1 MKLNTGEAGG
11 QAVCT
16 RVMWNDNGHGV
27 IVGRNMDWL
36 EDMGTNLWVLPRSAK
51 RAGMDRDPN
60 PLRWTARYGSVI
72 ASVHDYA
79 SADGINERGLA
90 AQTLWLAES
99 DYGPRDTSL
108 PGLSLTLWTQF
119 FLDQFSTVADCMAY
133 MAGHPFQVRP
143 QQETHSGR
151 AAAVHLALDDAT
163 GDSAIIEYIDGAPRV
178 HHGRGYAVMTNSPP
192 FDEQLAH
199 VGRYRGFGGNEPL
212 PGTTEADDRFVR
224 ASYYLR
230 HLPKPDSSRNAYA
243 ALLSVMR
250 NAAQPFGVAD
260 PARPN
265 ISATI
270 WRTLADLT
278 NGIYAFESSYSPDI
292 VWVHLNRVH
301 FDRCQRL
308 DLSADDLAGD
318 VTDALVP
325 ATPFAFASAP

>member
-1 MKLNTGEAGG
+1 MKTERREAGG

-36 EDMGTNLWVLPRSAK
+36 EDMGTNLWVLPRGAK

-60 PLRWTARYGSVI
+60 PLCWTARYGSVI

-90 AQTLWLAES
+90 AQMLWLAES

-292 VWVHLNRVH
+292 IWVHLNRIH

-308 DLSADDLAGD
+308 DLSAGDLAGD
-318 VTDALVP
+318 VTDALAP